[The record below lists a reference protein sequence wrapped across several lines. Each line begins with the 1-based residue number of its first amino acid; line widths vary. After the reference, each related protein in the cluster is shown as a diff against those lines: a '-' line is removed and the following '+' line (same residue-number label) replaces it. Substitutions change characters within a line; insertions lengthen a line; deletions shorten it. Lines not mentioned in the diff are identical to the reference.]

1 MTTARVFKRSLSV
14 AFAFA
19 ALLGLASCGGGGHS
33 APVPPPPEPPASPPP
48 LPTEPLRLGLIN
60 IGALDSVIHGVP
72 LHFANEEQLE
82 NSGPTYRAALLA
94 IRHVNDAGG
103 VWGMPV
109 EHSFGDVLPPGEPEA
124 ALAEELIEQGAH
136 ALVGSTSQGILAMS
150 DLLVRTRTPLV
161 AAFSDAPSVADLEDD
176 GFIFRTSISALF
188 QAYALA
194 RLAEEDGFSHVA
206 VAYLDLAW
214 AQESAQAFTEHFNG
228 RVDSVSLHPEDD
240 SFEDELHRLAASA
253 APALVLFT
261 FRDLTHAVMDE
272 VIKNNHFEEFLL
284 FEGLRTLSLYQDY
297 PEALEGAKGV
307 ASYGLHITE
316 AEGHW
321 EADYMNEFGV
331 DEVPHAPYMRETY
344 DAAPPPPR
352 PAATQA
358 MREVAT
364 PGVTTIAQVAALLAA
379 PVAQCLKAL
388 VIRGEAGPIV
398 IMLRGDHELN
408 LVKAQRIPGA
418 KHPLQFA
425 DAAEIRA
432 ATGANPGSIGPV
444 GLNAPL
450 VVDPEAAAAADFICG
465 ANRDGRHY
473 QGVNWGRDLPLADSQ
488 IQDVRNVAPGDPAP
502 NGQGELRFLKGIE
515 AGHIF
520 QLGRTYSE
528 AMQARVLDRDGKPLT
543 PIMGCYGM
551 GVTRLAAAVIEQH
564 HNDDGIL
571 WPEPLAPFDVH
582 ILALNYGKSP
592 SVREAADDL
601 AAQLQGAGSAVLLD
615 DRDERPGV
623 KFADADLIG
632 LPRRIVVGA
641 RGLGE
646 GRVECRIGHGAA
658 VEALPPG
665 EAAARLA
672 APAQEAG
679 RGV

>member
-1 MTTARVFKRSLSV
+1 MTAARVFKRSLSV

-344 DAAPPPPR
+344 DAA
-352 PAATQA
+352 
-358 MREVAT
+358 VA
-364 PGVTTIAQVAALLAA
+364 LMLAA
-379 PVAQCLKAL
+379 ESARSSDGEAIRDAL
-388 VIRGEAGPIV
+388 HIIANPPGRRIPATSDGMASALMAIQAGEDIDLDGEASTLDWDDRGE
-398 IMLRGDHELN
+398 
-408 LVKAQRIPGA
+408 LVS
-418 KHPLQFA
+418 H
-425 DAAEIRA
+425 
-432 ATGANPGSIGPV
+432 T
-444 GLNAPL
+444 
-450 VVDPEAAAAADFICG
+450 
-465 ANRDGRHY
+465 
-473 QGVNWGRDLPLADSQ
+473 
-488 IQDVRNVAPGDPAP
+488 
-502 NGQGELRFLKGIE
+502 
-515 AGHIF
+515 
-520 QLGRTYSE
+520 
-528 AMQARVLDRDGKPLT
+528 
-543 PIMGCYGM
+543 M
-551 GVTRLAAAVIEQH
+551 GVWQFRNGAIE
-564 HNDDGIL
+564 
-571 WPEPLAPFDVH
+571 
-582 ILALNYGKSP
+582 
-592 SVREAADDL
+592 DL
-601 AAQLQGAGSAVLLD
+601 RHFEVTLD
-615 DRDERPGV
+615 
-623 KFADADLIG
+623 
-632 LPRRIVVGA
+632 
-641 RGLGE
+641 
-646 GRVECRIGHGAA
+646 
-658 VEALPPG
+658 
-665 EAAARLA
+665 
-672 APAQEAG
+672 
-679 RGV
+679 